1 MTPIRR
7 CEKCGRP
14 AVGVDRCPHAISSR
28 YDCPHD
34 KARSDR
40 DRRMRYIGRW
50 AQ

>member
-14 AVGVDRCPHAISSR
+14 AVGADRCPHAISSR

-34 KARSDR
+34 KAKR
-40 DRRMRYIGRW
+40 DREKRLRHIGRW